1 MALSDQDVQKQIKH
15 MIAFIDQEASEK
27 VEEIEAK
34 AEEEFNIEKGR
45 LVQQQRVKIMEYYER
60 KEKQVEL
67 AKKIQNS
74 NMLNSSRLK
83 VLKAREDH
91 INVLLDL
98 AKERLSTVTKDENR
112 YKAILEGLAAQCL
125 CQLNEPKLKLRCRKA
140 DEQLVKET
148 LPGSISKFKKLT
160 GRDVAVQLDTEN
172 YIPAEIV
179 GGVELSTPNGKIKVI
194 NTLEKRLQ
202 SIYEQMVPALRE
214 TLFGKNPN
222 RRFVD

>member
-74 NMLNSSRLK
+74 NMLNASRLK

-91 INVLLDL
+91 ISVLLDL
-98 AKERLSTVTKDENR
+98 AKERLAVVTQDQGR
-112 YKAILEGLAAQCL
+112 YKSILEGLTAQCL
-125 CQLNEPKLKLRCRKA
+125 CQLHEPQLLIRCRKA
-140 DEQLVKET
+140 DEHLIKEI
-148 LPGSISKFKKLT
+148 LPSAVASYKKLT
-160 GRDVAVQLDTEN
+160 GKNVDVKFDSDNYLPTELT
-172 YIPAEIV
+172 
-179 GGVELSTPNGKIKVI
+179 GGVELLTPNGKIKVI

-202 SIYEQMVPALRE
+202 SISEQMIPELRE

-222 RRFVD
+222 RKFDD

>member
-1 MALSDQDVQKQIKH
+1 MALSDQDVQKKLKH
-15 MIAFIDQEASEK
+15 MITFIDQEASEK

-74 NMLNSSRLK
+74 NMLNASRLK

-91 INVLLDL
+91 ISVLLDL
-98 AKERLSTVTKDENR
+98 AKERLASVTKDQAR
-112 YKAILEGLAAQCL
+112 YKAILEGLTAQCF
-125 CQLNEPKLKLRCRKA
+125 CQINESKVIIRCRKA
-140 DEQLVKET
+140 DEHLVKDI
-148 LPGSISKFKKLT
+148 LPSAIATYKKLT
-160 GRDVAVQLDTEN
+160 GRSVETKLDGDN
-172 YIPAEIV
+172 YLPSELT
-179 GGVELSTPNGKIKVI
+179 GGVEMSTPNGKIKVS

-202 SIYEQMVPALRE
+202 SISEQMIPELRE

-222 RRFVD
+222 RKFDE